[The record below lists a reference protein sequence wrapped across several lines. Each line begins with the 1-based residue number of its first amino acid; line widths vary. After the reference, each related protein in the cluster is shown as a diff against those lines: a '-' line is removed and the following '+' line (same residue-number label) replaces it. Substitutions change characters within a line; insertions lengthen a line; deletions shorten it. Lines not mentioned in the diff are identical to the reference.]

1 MMEDS
6 NEIFLAGGD
15 ALVYLAVPLYKKY
28 KIFHNICLGLSIK
41 YVRILGPIFQPP
53 RPPLPTSFL
62 SLVSASA
69 VGLFKKIN

>member
-41 YVRILGPIFQPP
+41 YVRILGPIFQTP

-62 SLVSASA
+62 SLVSVSA

>member
-1 MMEDS
+1 MEDS

-53 RPPLPTSFL
+53 RPPPPHLFPLPCKRFCRR
-62 SLVSASA
+62 V
-69 VGLFKKIN
+69 VQKN

>member
-1 MMEDS
+1 MEDS

-28 KIFHNICLGLSIK
+28 KIFHNICLELSIK

-53 RPPLPTSFL
+53 RPPPPHLFPLPCKRFCRR
-62 SLVSASA
+62 V
-69 VGLFKKIN
+69 VQKN

>member
-6 NEIFLAGGD
+6 NEIFLAGSD

-62 SLVSASA
+62 SLVSVSA